1 MTTREQPL
9 EANHMMTTQRAKRR
23 LQDAPKPIVE
33 RWMRRKMGKWAVA
46 IARAYMRKKLP
57 LSERKRRKAIKET
70 FETFKYHAIKNENG
84 RFRGSR
90 ILFNI
95 GLYLL
100 IADRDIQAIK
110 IDALTHP
117 DEWTRKLHARV
128 ILLTIYEWD
137 ADKVS
142 GRTLK
147 QALDTMLVP
156 QELKA
161 EMIEA
166 LRRLRLIQRKV
177 TKNFTFLR
185 NATIGHRDPN
195 ALAQYRAIRDLKV
208 DEVMAIAVEFFA
220 AVEQFVRALTQV
232 MLAANSLESYM
243 GQWMESEEADSNTTV
258 PSS

>member
-1 MTTREQPL
+1 VT
-9 EANHMMTTQRAKRR
+9 AHKAKRR
-23 LQDAPKPIVE
+23 LRDSPRPVVE
-33 RWMRRKMGKWAVA
+33 RWMRRKGMKLAHA
-46 IARAYMRKKLP
+46 IARAYMRRSLP
-57 LSERKRRKAIKET
+57 RSERKRRKALEQT
-70 FETFKYHAIKNENG
+70 FETIKHYAIKNENG
-84 RFRGSR
+84 RFRGSW

-117 DEWTRKLHARV
+117 DEWTRKLHARI

-142 GRTLK
+142 GRALK
-147 QALDTMLVP
+147 EALDTMLIP
-156 QELKA
+156 GELKTQT
-161 EMIEA
+161 IEA
-166 LRRLRLIQRKV
+166 LRTLRLIQRKV
-177 TKNFTFLR
+177 TKNFSFVR

-220 AVEQFVRALTQV
+220 AVERFVVLLTQI
-232 MLAANSLESYM
+232 MLAGNSLQSYLR
-243 GQWMESEEADSNTTV
+243 QWTESEGAPHLS
-258 PSS
+258 P